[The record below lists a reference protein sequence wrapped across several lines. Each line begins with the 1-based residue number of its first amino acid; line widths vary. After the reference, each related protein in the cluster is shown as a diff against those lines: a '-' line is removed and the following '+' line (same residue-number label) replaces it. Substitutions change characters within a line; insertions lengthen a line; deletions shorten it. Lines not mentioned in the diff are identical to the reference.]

1 MANLQDSVLHVS
13 WTISNMDPASTYTVE
28 WTISE
33 NGSQIVVD
41 TDSFAWSSQ
50 DTYIHTENAMI
61 QQSPWCYISTLFEN
75 GTMISSS
82 NGCENDVLME
92 TMSEAESIGGDCKDN
107 PRLIWSDI
115 SEYEELDSWA
125 PAGSGDLIDGAL
137 LMLFGIIILSRLRS
151 SSDD

>member
-1 MANLQDSVLHVS
+1 
-13 WTISNMDPASTYTVE
+13 
-28 WTISE
+28 
-33 NGSQIVVD
+33 
-41 TDSFAWSSQ
+41 
-50 DTYIHTENAMI
+50 
-61 QQSPWCYISTLFEN
+61 
-75 GTMISSS
+75 MISSS
-82 NGCENDVLME
+82 NGCENDVFME